1 MWKTLPSR
9 GKDKSGKDI
18 DDETDIQ
25 GLQVITKVLA
35 ALLQKKL
42 FGAWWKTK
50 GQTGISW
57 LNRQ

>member
-35 ALLQKKL
+35 ALLEEKL
-42 FGAWWKTK
+42 IGAWRNKAK
-50 GQTGISW
+50 
-57 LNRQ
+57 

>member
-25 GLQVITKVLA
+25 GSQVITKVLA
-35 ALLQKKL
+35 ALLEKKL
-42 FGAWWKTK
+42 IGAWPNT
-50 GQTGISW
+50 
-57 LNRQ
+57 